1 MTNQNRKPQAS
12 KKTNA
17 ATRFKKG
24 VSGNPAGRPKRV
36 GNAIELRN
44 QILTDLPDLI
54 EYLFEKAHK
63 GDMQAAKLL
72 LERALPPIKPQP
84 PPVTLHIPNED
95 IASQVQF
102 LFAAASQG
110 QIPAE
115 TATQLAQIAQVALSL
130 SIAQSAANDSLSNK
144 DLEIANASY
153 ASYSE
158 CPEQLEDSIYPF
170 NETVRR
176 SVTITE
182 ITQNANEKNEIIK
195 MDAALDSESP
205 S

>member
-1 MTNQNRKPQAS
+1 MNSRNSKSQAS

-44 QILTDLPDLI
+44 QILTGLPDLI

-84 PPVTLHIPNED
+84 PPITLQVPNED
-95 IASQVQF
+95 VASQVQF
-102 LFAAASQG
+102 LFASASQG
-110 QIPAE
+110 QIPVE

-130 SIAQSAANDSLSNK
+130 SITQSAANDSLSNN
-144 DLEIANASY
+144 DLEMANASY
-153 ASYSE
+153 SSYSE
-158 CPEQLEDSIYPF
+158 CSEQPDDSIDPF
-170 NETVRR
+170 DETVRR

-182 ITQNANEKNEIIK
+182 ITQNANEKTEIIK